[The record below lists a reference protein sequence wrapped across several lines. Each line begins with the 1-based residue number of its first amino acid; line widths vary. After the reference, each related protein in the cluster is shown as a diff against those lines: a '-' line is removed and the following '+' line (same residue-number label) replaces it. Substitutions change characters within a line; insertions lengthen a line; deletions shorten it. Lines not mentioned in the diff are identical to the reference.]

1 MYNLNNAFHSCLD
14 MVKNAGI
21 NPGKIVE
28 VIPNT
33 RAKSRW
39 GQCKRVN
46 GGYSININVDLLDER
61 NDYVGLENTLIHEI
75 LHTVDGCM
83 NHGINWKRAADRIKT
98 VYGLEIK
105 RVSSKEDKGVAY
117 KREAIRNEPV
127 KYVLK
132 CLDCGHEYK
141 YQRAAKAV
149 KFPERFRCGHC
160 QGRFEL
166 IKL

>member
-61 NDYVGLENTLIHEI
+61 NDYKGLENTLIHEI

-83 NHGINWKRAADRIKT
+83 NHGPNWKRAADRIKT
-98 VYGLEIK
+98 AYGLEIK

-117 KREAIRNEPV
+117 KREATRNEPV

-141 YQRAAKAV
+141 YQRATKAV

-160 QGRFEL
+160 QGRLEL
-166 IKL
+166 IKM